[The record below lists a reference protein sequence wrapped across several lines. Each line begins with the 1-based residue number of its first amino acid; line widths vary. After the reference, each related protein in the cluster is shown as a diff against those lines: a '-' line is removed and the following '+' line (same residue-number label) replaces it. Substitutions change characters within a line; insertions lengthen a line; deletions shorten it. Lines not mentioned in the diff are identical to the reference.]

1 MEGFFVLGNT
11 YNYRMKYNIKNSK
24 EARAFNIMYDYID
37 DLMPEETRVEYSDPD
52 EDGDL
57 YHGDR
62 PTNKTTAISVYSNE
76 GDYSLIFRIYLP
88 NYWNKGVDLIEKSPI
103 ISFYKPY
110 SRELNNMFG
119 KLWHEPFKIWF
130 KHNFPELS
138 DIDIKTFDKDF

>member
-1 MEGFFVLGNT
+1 
-11 YNYRMKYNIKNSK
+11 MKYKITSSQQ
-24 EARAFNIMYDYID
+24 ARMFNVIYDYID

-57 YHGDR
+57 YHGDKR
-62 PTNKTTAISVYSNE
+62 TRKTTAISVYNNE

-88 NYWNKGVDLIEKSPI
+88 NYWNKGVDLIEKSPL

-110 SRELNNMFG
+110 SRELNDMFG
-119 KLWHEPFKIWF
+119 KNWHEPFKMWF
-130 KHNFPELS
+130 KHNFPEIS

>member
-1 MEGFFVLGNT
+1 MAH
-11 YNYRMKYNIKNSK
+11 YKISNSQ
-24 EARAFNIMYDYID
+24 EARMFNLIYDYIN

-57 YHGDR
+57 YHGDKR
-62 PTNKTTAISVYSNE
+62 TNKTTAISVYRND
-76 GDYSLIFRIYLP
+76 GDYSNMFRIYLP
-88 NYWNKGVDLIEKSPI
+88 NYWNKGVDLIEQSPI

-110 SRELNNMFG
+110 SSKLNTMFG
-119 KLWHEPFKIWF
+119 KLWHEPFKMWF

>member
-1 MEGFFVLGNT
+1 
-11 YNYRMKYNIKNSK
+11 MKYKINNSQQ
-24 EARAFNIMYDYID
+24 ARMFNVIYDYID
-37 DLMPEETRVEYSDPD
+37 DLMPQERRVEYSDPD

-62 PTNKTTAISVYSNE
+62 PTNKTTAISVYRND
-76 GDYSLIFRIYLP
+76 GDYSNMFRIYLP
-88 NYWNKGVDLIEKSPI
+88 NYWNKGVDLIEQSPI

-110 SRELNNMFG
+110 SSKLNTMFG
-119 KLWHEPFKIWF
+119 KLWHEPFKMWF

>member
-1 MEGFFVLGNT
+1 
-11 YNYRMKYNIKNSK
+11 MKYKINNSQQ
-24 EARAFNIMYDYID
+24 ARMFNVIYDYID
-37 DLMPEETRVEYSDPD
+37 DLMPQERRVEYSDPD

-57 YHGDR
+57 YHGDKR
-62 PTNKTTAISVYSNE
+62 TNKTTAISVYNNE

-110 SRELNNMFG
+110 SRELTTMFG
-119 KLWHEPFKIWF
+119 KLWHEPFKMWVE
-130 KHNFPELS
+130 HNIPELS